1 MSPIRILAALVVALA
16 GAVAPAGAATKQPE
30 KPSGATVFA
39 AASLGDVFKALAPKN
54 TFNFAGSDQLSFQIS
69 QGAPAD
75 VFASANTK
83 YTSDLYN
90 KGIVFRPHVFATNT
104 LVVIVPKSN
113 PARIRSVYDIVNPGI
128 KLVIGDQS
136 VPIGSYTRSVFTR
149 LGIAADALKNVVS
162 NEADVKAVAG
172 KVALGEADAGV
183 VYITDVRSIKRFVT
197 AIPIPDS
204 AQPTVRYEVAVVKSA
219 KHRKE
224 AQAFVRWLLTKPG
237 RRYLEAFGFG
247 LPARL

>member
-1 MSPIRILAALVVALA
+1 MSVLAVVLTI
-16 GAVAPAGAATKQPE
+16 AVAPAGAGTKQPQ

-39 AASLGDVFKALAPKN
+39 AASLSEVFKALAPKN

-75 VFASANTK
+75 VFASANSK
-83 YTSDLYN
+83 YTSDLYT
-90 KGIVFRPHVFATNT
+90 KGLVFRPHVFAKNT
-104 LVVIVPKSN
+104 LVVIVPTRN
-113 PARIRSVYDIVNPGI
+113 PARIRTVYDLVNPGI
-128 KLVIGDQS
+128 KLVIGDS
-136 VPIGSYTRSVFTR
+136 GVPIGSYTRAVFTR
-149 LGIAADALKNVVS
+149 LGISAAALKNVVS
-162 NEADVKAVAG
+162 NESDAKAVAG

-183 VYITDVRSIKRFVT
+183 VYLTDVRNIKRFVA

-204 AQPTVRYEVAVVKSA
+204 AQPSVQYEVAIVKSA
-219 KHRKE
+219 KRRRE
-224 AQAFVRWLLTKPG
+224 AQAFVRWILTKPG